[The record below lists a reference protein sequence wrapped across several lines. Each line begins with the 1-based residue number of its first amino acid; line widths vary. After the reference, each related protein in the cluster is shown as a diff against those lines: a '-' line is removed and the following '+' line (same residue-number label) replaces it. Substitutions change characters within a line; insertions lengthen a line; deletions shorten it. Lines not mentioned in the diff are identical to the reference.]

1 MQRAQFIKTKYVS
14 ELQGLH
20 WSEQK
25 QFLLQQNWVCFYK
38 LWTLRSFKKHLGSL
52 KLFSRCQNLFI
63 QNAALYMTLAC
74 APRSYLSE
82 TLFTLFSNESN
93 VQKVY
98 TCFVSMNTW
107 HRMCRV
113 RCIYAVQRASSK
125 LSITAGW
132 PSLWNHSLQS
142 VKLLLEN
149 LPKTRH

>member
-1 MQRAQFIKTKYVS
+1 MHKMILCRGHNSLNKICFRASGPPLIWAERVFVATKLS
-14 ELQGLH
+14 L
-20 WSEQK
+20 
-25 QFLLQQNWVCFYK
+25 F
-38 LWTLRSFKKHLGSL
+38 LRSLKKHFGSL
-52 KLFSRCQNLFI
+52 KLFSHCQTLLT
-63 QNAALYMTLAC
+63 QNAALYMTLSC

-98 TCFVSMNTW
+98 TCFVSMNTG

-113 RCIYAVQRASSK
+113 RCICAVQRASSK

-132 PSLWNHSLQS
+132 PSLWNHSPQS